1 MDESAI
7 KHYLFIMRQVRELI
21 GAARHYLAVD
31 SLPDMVLES
40 AEILLNDTLGPILGE
55 NGDGDDCD

>member
-1 MDESAI
+1 
-7 KHYLFIMRQVRELI
+7 MRQVRELI

-31 SLPDMVLES
+31 SLPDTVLES